1 MKMPG
6 FSAEIV
12 LETDKPYTMIGD
24 PTSVENAGVVI
35 PQFCV
40 SSPCFTVNGVGSRKV
55 ECCLDFRFDWPP
67 VSISCSLSSC

>member
-6 FSAEIV
+6 FSAEMA
-12 LETDKPYTMIGD
+12 LETNALYTMFGV

-55 ECCLDFRFDWPP
+55 QCCLDFWPP
-67 VSISCSLSSC
+67 NASCNLISC